1 MNVSMQKSDAV
12 SARLTVEVTAA
23 DYEAKVKEELKKI
36 GREHQIPGFRKGHV
50 SMTELER
57 RFGRQVTSDV
67 INEVVFKA
75 VYDYIE
81 QNKLE
86 VLGQPLPVEV
96 KEIDTKKQ
104 QDFTFEYDLALAP
117 EMHIELNK
125 DINVPYYP
133 IEVSDAM
140 IDEQDKAF
148 CKRFGAQ
155 VPGEEFEPD
164 SLVKGSIM
172 QLDADGNVKVGDDA
186 IQVVS
191 GIVAPMYFTSK
202 EEAAK
207 FEGKKPGDKVVFN
220 PWESCNGNPA
230 ELSSMLQ
237 IDKDRIAEANC
248 PFELAISEI
257 IVVRP
262 AEHNEEFYTN
272 VFGADKVHN
281 EEEYR
286 AEVKNLIAGQLSA
299 NSEGLFRDDARK
311 ALMEKYGNIEL
322 PDTLLKKWLISR
334 NEGLNEENIDKE
346 YDQMRD
352 DLKWQLIRENIAKNA
367 GIKIEDDDLMEFAK
381 GMAAQQL
388 AQYGMT
394 NMDMET
400 ITGFAKNILA
410 DKEWR
415 PRIIQAVGDNKLYAA
430 IKEAVTV
437 EEHPM
442 SLDAFKEMVTNLNK
456 AAAEEA

>member
-1 MNVSMQKSDAV
+1 MQKSDAV
-12 SARLTVEVTAA
+12 SARLTVEVAAA
-23 DYEAKVKEELKKI
+23 DYEAKVKEDLKKI
-36 GREHQIPGFRKGHV
+36 GRNHVIPGFRKGHV
-50 SMTELER
+50 PMGELER
-57 RFGRQVTSDV
+57 RFGQQVTSDA
-67 INEVVFKA
+67 INDIVFKA
-75 VYDYIE
+75 VSDFIE
-81 QNKLE
+81 ENKLE
-86 VLGQPLPVEV
+86 VLGQPLPVEI
-96 KEIDTKKQ
+96 KELDLKNQK
-104 QDFTFEYDLALAP
+104 DFTFECDLALAP
-117 EMHIELNK
+117 EINIDLNK
-125 DINVPYYP
+125 DIHIPYYP
-133 IEVSDAM
+133 IEVTDAM
-140 IDEQDKAF
+140 VDEQDKAF

-172 QLDADGNVKVGDDA
+172 QLDEEGNVKVGDDA
-186 IQVVS
+186 IQVVA

-202 EEAAK
+202 DEAAK

-220 PWESCNGNPA
+220 PWNSCNGNPA

-248 PFELAISEI
+248 NFELSISEI

-262 AEHNEEFYTN
+262 AEHNEEFFNN

-286 AEVKNLIAGQLSA
+286 AEVKRLIEGELSG
-299 NSEGLFRDDARK
+299 NSENIFREDARK
-311 ALMEKYGNIEL
+311 VLLEKFGNFEL
-322 PDTLLKKWLISR
+322 PEGLLKKWLISR

-346 YDQMRD
+346 FEGMRE
-352 DLKWQLIRENIAKNA
+352 DLKWQLIRERIAANA
-367 GIKIEDDDLMEFAK
+367 GVKIEENDLLEFAK

-400 ITGFAKNILA
+400 ITGFARNILA

-415 PRIIQAVGDNKLYAA
+415 PRIIQAVGDGKLFTA

-437 EEHPM
+437 DETPK
-442 SLDAFKEMVTNLNK
+442 SLDEFKEMVQKMSEQT
-456 AAAEEA
+456 AE

>member
-12 SARLTVEVTAA
+12 SARLTVEVAAA
-23 DYEAKVKEELKKI
+23 DYEAKVKEDLKKI
-36 GREHQIPGFRKGHV
+36 GRNHVIPGFRKGHV
-50 SMTELER
+50 PMGELER
-57 RFGRQVTSDV
+57 RFGQQVTSDA
-67 INEVVFKA
+67 INDIVFKA
-75 VYDYIE
+75 VSDFIE
-81 QNKLE
+81 ENKLE
-86 VLGQPLPVEV
+86 VLGQPLPVEI
-96 KEIDTKKQ
+96 KELDLKNQK
-104 QDFTFEYDLALAP
+104 DFTFEYDLALAP
-117 EMHIELNK
+117 EINIDLNK
-125 DINVPYYP
+125 DIHIPYYP
-133 IEVSDAM
+133 IEVTDAM
-140 IDEQDKAF
+140 VDEQDKAF

-172 QLDADGNVKVGDDA
+172 QLDEEGNVKVGDDA
-186 IQVVS
+186 IQVVA

-202 EEAAK
+202 DEAAK

-220 PWESCNGNPA
+220 PWNSCNGNPA

-248 PFELAISEI
+248 NFELSISEI

-262 AEHNEEFYTN
+262 AEHNEEFFNN

-286 AEVKNLIAGQLSA
+286 AEVKRLIEGELSG
-299 NSEGLFRDDARK
+299 NSENIFREDARK
-311 ALMEKYGNIEL
+311 VLLEKFGNFEL
-322 PDTLLKKWLISR
+322 PEGLLKKWLISR

-346 YDQMRD
+346 FEGMRE
-352 DLKWQLIRENIAKNA
+352 DLKWQLIRERIAANA
-367 GIKIEDDDLMEFAK
+367 GVKIEENDLLEFAK

-400 ITGFAKNILA
+400 ITGFARNILA

-415 PRIIQAVGDNKLYAA
+415 PRIIQAVGDGKLFTA

-437 EEHPM
+437 DETPK
-442 SLDAFKEMVTNLNK
+442 SLDEFKEMVQKMSEQT
-456 AAAEEA
+456 AE

>member
-1 MNVSMQKSDAV
+1 MQKSDAV
-12 SARLTVEVTAA
+12 SARLTVEVAAA
-23 DYEAKVKEELKKI
+23 DYEAKVKEDLKKI
-36 GREHQIPGFRKGHV
+36 GRNHVIPGFRKGHV
-50 SMTELER
+50 PMGELER
-57 RFGRQVTSDV
+57 RFGQQVTSDA
-67 INEVVFKA
+67 INDIVFKA
-75 VYDYIE
+75 VSDFIE
-81 QNKLE
+81 ENKLE
-86 VLGQPLPVEV
+86 VLGQPLPVEI
-96 KEIDTKKQ
+96 KELDLKNQK
-104 QDFTFEYDLALAP
+104 DFTFEYDLALAP
-117 EMHIELNK
+117 EINIDLNK
-125 DINVPYYP
+125 DIHIPYYP
-133 IEVSDAM
+133 IEVTDAM
-140 IDEQDKAF
+140 VDEQDKAF

-172 QLDADGNVKVGDDA
+172 QLDEEGNVKVGDDA
-186 IQVVS
+186 IQVVA

-202 EEAAK
+202 DEAAK

-220 PWESCNGNPA
+220 PWNSCNGNPA

-248 PFELAISEI
+248 NFELSISEI

-262 AEHNEEFYTN
+262 AEHNEEFFNN

-286 AEVKNLIAGQLSA
+286 AEVKRLIEGELSG
-299 NSEGLFRDDARK
+299 NSENIFREDARK
-311 ALMEKYGNIEL
+311 VLLEKFGNFEL
-322 PDTLLKKWLISR
+322 PEGLLKKWLISR

-346 YDQMRD
+346 FEGMRE
-352 DLKWQLIRENIAKNA
+352 DLKWQLIRERIAANA
-367 GIKIEDDDLMEFAK
+367 GVKIEENDLLEFAK

-400 ITGFAKNILA
+400 ITGFARNILA

-415 PRIIQAVGDNKLYAA
+415 PRIIQAVGDGKLFTA

-437 EEHPM
+437 DETPK
-442 SLDAFKEMVTNLNK
+442 SLDEFKEMVQKMSEQT
-456 AAAEEA
+456 AE